1 MHISR
6 IEAGDQ
12 RRLQGLLGIYRA
24 SIEPSEQKPPH
35 VLDGMLLDPRY
46 AFLALEHG
54 EDVCGF
60 AIVFVP
66 ATRDFWLLEFMAV
79 DAAHRGEGFGEALLR
94 ASVAYGGSLVPGAI
108 GVLEVDE
115 PGGLVSPGNDP
126 VARLRFYARQGCRKV
141 EGLRYILPLD
151 VAGTPPPMQLLVHAS
166 ANVRCLRKDK
176 LRTWLVTLYVDVY
189 GQSRAD
195 ARIDAMLSPLLDTVE
210 LIEL

>member
-1 MHISR
+1 MQISR
-6 IEAGDQ
+6 IEAGDE

-24 SIEPSEQKPPH
+24 SIEPSEQKPPR
-35 VLDGMLLDPRY
+35 VLNGMLRDPRY
-46 AFLALEHG
+46 AFLALEQG
-54 EDVCGF
+54 DEVCGF

-79 DAAHRGEGFGEALLR
+79 DAAHRGEGFGEALLG
-94 ASVAYGGSLVPGAI
+94 ASAAYGGSLVPSAI

-115 PGGLVSPGNDP
+115 PGGLVSPGNDT

-151 VAGTPPPMQLLVHAS
+151 VAGPPPPMQLLVLAS
-166 ANVRCLRKDK
+166 ADVRCLRKDQ

-189 GQSRAD
+189 GQSPD
-195 ARIDAMLSPLLDTVE
+195 DVRIDTMLSPLLDDVR
-210 LIEL
+210 LIDL